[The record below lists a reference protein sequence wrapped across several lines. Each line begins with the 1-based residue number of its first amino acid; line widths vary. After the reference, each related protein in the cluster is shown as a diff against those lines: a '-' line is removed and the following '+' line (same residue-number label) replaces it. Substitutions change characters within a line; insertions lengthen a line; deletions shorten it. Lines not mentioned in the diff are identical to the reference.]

1 MALLRMRRAA
11 QLTLPA
17 EIRRAL
23 NLKQGDYLEA
33 SIVKGGVLLKPV
45 SVVDRGQAWVR
56 ITAAVSKVRDRKP
69 SRSSLRTQEQQI
81 AREVKRS
88 RRTHA

>member
-33 SIVKGGVLLKPV
+33 SIVKGGVLLRPV
-45 SVVDRGQAWVR
+45 SVVDRGQAWAR
-56 ITAAVSKVRDRKP
+56 IVAAASKVRDRKP
-69 SRSSLRTQEQQI
+69 SRSSLRAQEQQI
-81 AREVKRS
+81 ASEVKRS
-88 RRTHA
+88 RRTHG